1 MLHYAYISCL
11 VDMKEDEMKTH
22 VAHAGEM
29 KNPHIKEK
37 AVKYTLCF
45 FWYRA
50 LWYNYVMFPNKMYAL

>member
-50 LWYNYVMFPNKMYAL
+50 L